1 MVIFHSYVN
10 VYQRVHV
17 FGSFF
22 CMLYLPMRRQAR
34 LRQYGPSKCG
44 GGPASD
50 HLRAKY
56 IPSVDK
62 VIIGGWTNGY
72 TTAM

>member
-1 MVIFHSYVN
+1 
-10 VYQRVHV
+10 
-17 FGSFF
+17 
-22 CMLYLPMRRQAR
+22 MLYLPMRRQAR

-62 VIIGGWTNGY
+62 VIIGGWNQWLHY
-72 TTAM
+72 RHVMNK

>member
-1 MVIFHSYVN
+1 M
-10 VYQRVHV
+10 

-56 IPSVDK
+56 VPSVDK
-62 VIIGGWTNGY
+62 VIIGG
-72 TTAM
+72 